1 MSTFIKGTLILI
13 FAAMLTKVL
22 GFVHRMVLA
31 RMVGEEGVGLYMMTF
46 PTLMLV
52 ITITQLGL
60 PIAIA
65 KYVSEA
71 TAKREERVVQ
81 RILNVSLLITGSLAL
96 TFTPVMFFLA
106 PYLTETLFSDDR
118 TFWPFIAILPI
129 VPIAAFSAVLRG
141 YFQGKQQMGVTAVG
155 SIIEQLVRL
164 VLLYVLVGMLIPK
177 GIEYAA
183 AGAMLASIG
192 GELLSLGYLYVHFMY
207 SRKKSKETAAG
218 QVHIPNRSIIA
229 KQLLG
234 IALPS
239 TGSRMIGSIA
249 WFLEPIIVM
258 KCLTIVGFT
267 AAFATKQYGVLTGF
281 VLPLL
286 LLPSFITV
294 SLSTALVPAI
304 SEAKAKKQM
313 VTVEHRIQQA
323 LRISLVTG
331 GLFSIILLTHGTY
344 LLQALYH
351 STSGNHMLHFMA
363 ILFVFYYYQ
372 GPLHAVLQAYDAAG
386 AAMINSLI
394 GAVVKLAAMGVLMI
408 QPGMGINGAAIGIM
422 VGLVT
427 VTLLH
432 FCTMLKLVPIKVPYS
447 QYGVV
452 TVLMVG
458 MYFLEKFIFPTL
470 LPEYFHHPLVTMVL
484 LIGCYIFLGRMFN
497 VIKQE
502 DWSFFSK
509 WRKKS

>member
-1 MSTFIKGTLILI
+1 MSTFIRGTLILI

-65 KYVSEA
+65 KYVSES
-71 TAKREERVVQ
+71 TAKKEEQVVH
-81 RILNVSLLITGSLAL
+81 RILTVSLLITGTLAL
-96 TFTPVMFFLA
+96 IFTPVMFVLA
-106 PYLTETLFSDDR
+106 PYLTETLFADNR
-118 TFWPFIAILPI
+118 TYWPFIAILPI
-129 VPIAAFSAVLRG
+129 IPIAAFSAVLRG
-141 YFQGKQQMGVTAVG
+141 YFQGKQQMGVTAAG
-155 SIIEQLVRL
+155 SIIEQIVRL
-164 VLLYVLVGMLIPK
+164 ALLYVFVGMLLPM

-192 GELLSLGYLYVHFMY
+192 GELLSLGYLYFHFVY
-207 SRKKSKETAAG
+207 SRRGIKKALKIQNSYPERG
-218 QVHIPNRSIIA
+218 VIA
-229 KQLLG
+229 KQLLS

-249 WFLEPIIVM
+249 WFLEPIVVM
-258 KCLTIVGFT
+258 KCLVIAGFT
-267 AAFATKQYGVLTGF
+267 AAVATQEYGVLTGF

-304 SEAKAKKQM
+304 SEAKARNQ
-313 VTVEHRIQQA
+313 TISVEHRIQQA

-331 GLFSIILLTHGTY
+331 GLFSILLLTHGSY
-344 LLQALYH
+344 LLEALYH
-351 STSGNHMLHFMA
+351 STRGEHILHFMA
-363 ILFVFYYYQ
+363 VLFIFYYYQ
-372 GPLHAVLQAYDAAG
+372 GPLHAVLQAYEAAG

-394 GAVVKLAAMGVLMI
+394 GAVVKLIVMGALML

-422 VGLVT
+422 VGLVM

-432 FCTMLKLVPIKVPYS
+432 FLTMLKLVPIKVPYS
-447 QYGVV
+447 QYGI
-452 TVLMVG
+452 VLLLMTG
-458 MYFLEKFIFPTL
+458 MYVLETKLFPTL
-470 LPEYFHHPLVTMVL
+470 LPSYLLHPLVTM
-484 LIGCYIFLGRMFN
+484 LILIVCYIFFGRAFN

-502 DWSFFSK
+502 DWSFFSF
-509 WRKKS
+509 WRKS